1 MPLLYDCLENLKNN
15 FTSVE
20 SIKIMKLILE
30 ILHKPENLS
39 QIGKNYKKIN
49 LKDFEDEK
57 INQED
62 EDIVSIKDQ
71 IDAFIYKE
79 SLIDVILQNLM
90 KYSQTTQ
97 STIYK
102 DWDKAKIMQHTFQGK
117 YNHESNIHTRLEF
130 LSCLPMYSS
139 YKISSNELCK
149 ICTILLDQSQ
159 HEYDKE
165 AVKHWLKN

>member
-30 ILHKPENLS
+30 IMHKPENLN
-39 QIGKNYKKIN
+39 QIGKNYKRIN
-49 LKDFEDEK
+49 LKQFEDEK

-102 DWDKAKIMQHTFQGK
+102 DWDKAKIM
-117 YNHESNIHTRLEF
+117 
-130 LSCLPMYSS
+130 
-139 YKISSNELCK
+139 
-149 ICTILLDQSQ
+149 
-159 HEYDKE
+159 
-165 AVKHWLKN
+165 